1 MARKR
6 SATTKTGSR
15 SSGGAKPPSGSDA
28 RVRSEPTHSRGASK
42 PPRRAPAAGLCLVA
56 TPIGNAADITLRA
69 LEVLKTADVIAC
81 EDTRVTSRLLAIH
94 GIATRLVP
102 YHDHNAARARPA
114 LIRRLKKGETVALV
128 SDAGTPLVSD
138 PGYRLVRACIAEDV
152 PVTVLPGPS
161 AVLAA
166 LVLSGLPTDRFL
178 FAGFLPPRQA
188 ARRRALAELAGVRAS
203 LVFMESARRLA
214 AALAD
219 MAETLGGREAAVGRE
234 LTKMFEEVR
243 RGPLPD
249 LARHYR
255 DRGPPRGEV
264 TVVVAPPADEKAPSD
279 QDLDRRLSAALKEA
293 SVRDAA
299 TEVAAATGVARRHI
313 YARALALTRKR
324 R

>member
-1 MARKR
+1 
-6 SATTKTGSR
+6 
-15 SSGGAKPPSGSDA
+15 
-28 RVRSEPTHSRGASK
+28 
-42 PPRRAPAAGLCLVA
+42 
-56 TPIGNAADITLRA
+56 
-69 LEVLKTADVIAC
+69 
-81 EDTRVTSRLLAIH
+81 
-94 GIATRLVP
+94 
-102 YHDHNAARARPA
+102 
-114 LIRRLKKGETVALV
+114 
-128 SDAGTPLVSD
+128 

-178 FAGFLPPRQA
+178 FAGFLPP
-188 ARRRALAELAGVRAS
+188 GG

-219 MAETLGGREAAVGRE
+219 LAEPLGRREAAVGRE

-264 TVVVAPPADEKAPSD
+264 TVVVAPPGDEKAPSG
-279 QDLDRRLSAALKEA
+279 QDVDRQLAAALENA

-299 TEVAAATGVARRHI
+299 TRVAAATGVARRHI

>member
-1 MARKR
+1 M
-6 SATTKTGSR
+6 
-15 SSGGAKPPSGSDA
+15 
-28 RVRSEPTHSRGASK
+28 
-42 PPRRAPAAGLCLVA
+42 
-56 TPIGNAADITLRA
+56 
-69 LEVLKTADVIAC
+69 
-81 EDTRVTSRLLAIH
+81 TSRLLAIH
-94 GIATRLVP
+94 GIATPLVP
-102 YHDHNAARARPA
+102 YHDHNAERARPA
-114 LIRRLKKGETVALV
+114 LIRRLKNGETVALV

-178 FAGFLPPRQA
+178 FAGFLPPRKA

-219 MAETLGGREAAVGRE
+219 MAETLGRREAAVGRE

-249 LARHYR
+249 LARH
-255 DRGPPRGEV
+255 
-264 TVVVAPPADEKAPSD
+264 
-279 QDLDRRLSAALKEA
+279 
-293 SVRDAA
+293 
-299 TEVAAATGVARRHI
+299 
-313 YARALALTRKR
+313 
-324 R
+324 